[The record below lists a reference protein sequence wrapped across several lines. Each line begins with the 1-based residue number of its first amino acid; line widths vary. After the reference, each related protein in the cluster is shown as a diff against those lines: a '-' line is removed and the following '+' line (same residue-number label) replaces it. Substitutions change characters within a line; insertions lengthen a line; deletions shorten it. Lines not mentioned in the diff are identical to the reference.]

1 MGSEV
6 GATNL
11 ESVKKASACCA
22 PKLSGKKKG
31 KGTRRKIVTK
41 R

>member
-11 ESVKKASACCA
+11 ESVKKASGSCA
-22 PKLSGKKKG
+22 PKRSGKKKG
-31 KGTRRKIVTK
+31 KGTRRKIVSK